1 MLFNKAYEE
10 EKIDEIDEMVA
21 SLQSMADIYLQANGI
36 KAVPFVRY
44 EGYPIYRIAI
54 YTVNFNSILPKAG
67 ANVIF
72 TYCLDRDIAVEK
84 LHDAAIMLQIDEAY
98 KLLALF
104 KLEGY

>member
-1 MLFNKAYEE
+1 MLDE
-10 EKIDEIDEMVA
+10 EKIREFEH

-44 EGYPIYRIAI
+44 EGFPIYRIAI
-54 YTVNFNSILPKAG
+54 YTLNLNSILPKAG

-72 TYCLDRDIAVEK
+72 TYCLDRNIAVEK
-84 LHDAAIMLQIDEAY
+84 LNDAAITLEIDNAY
-98 KLLALF
+98 KLLASL